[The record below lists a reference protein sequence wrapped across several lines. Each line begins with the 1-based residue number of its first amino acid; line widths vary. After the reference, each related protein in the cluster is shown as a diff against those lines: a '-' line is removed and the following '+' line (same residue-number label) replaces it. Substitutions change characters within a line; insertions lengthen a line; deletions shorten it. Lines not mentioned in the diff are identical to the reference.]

1 MTAVSWSDED
11 GLHEGYVLPEFGD
24 GVRGR
29 GIWSGAVPTDHVIV
43 DVEYAGEPGTTHQ
56 ERYTSRPAAE
66 VVGWRVMCDC
76 RANPS
81 SSAIT
86 GTWMSDLIVRVPSQA
101 LEDASAGRIF
111 VNDSDVFGV
120 DDTYCQTFTTIWRN
134 QHVDGQSALNA
145 ITRARRA
152 VTVAERDLEV
162 AVESARSA
170 GASWEA
176 IGRAAGITRQSAHAR
191 WAPSDADVAAAKRA
205 VDAAVGDLAA
215 APLDQQVAGEMRR
228 RLRSPDLD
236 DAKAVLQRARRDRRP
251 GTVEERR

>member
-1 MTAVSWSDED
+1 MTTMSWSDED

-24 GVRGR
+24 GVLGR
-29 GIWSGAVPTDHVIV
+29 GIWSGSVPADHVIV
-43 DVEYAGEPGTTHQ
+43 DVEYADEPGTTRQ

-76 RANPS
+76 RANLS

-86 GTWMSDLIVRVPSQA
+86 GTWTSDPIVRVPSLA
-101 LEDASAGRIF
+101 LEDPSAGRIF
-111 VNDSDVFGV
+111 VSDHDVFGV
-120 DDTYCQTFTTIWRN
+120 DDTYHETFTDIWRRE
-134 QHVDGQSALNA
+134 HVDGQSALNA

-152 VTVAERDLEV
+152 VTVAERDLDA
-162 AVESARSA
+162 AVEAARSA
-170 GASWEA
+170 GESWEA

-205 VDAAVGDLAA
+205 VDGAVGDLAA
-215 APLDQQVAGEMRR
+215 APLDQQGADEMRR
-228 RLRSPDLD
+228 RLRSPDLE

-251 GTVEERR
+251 GTVEDR